1 MEGGRNRWKYIGL
14 TSKKTKM
21 KMKMMIHKYVV
32 NHEDIVSEVQ
42 LNPSMTGHPHRD
54 EWKRK

>member
-1 MEGGRNRWKYIGL
+1 
-14 TSKKTKM
+14 
-21 KMKMMIHKYVV
+21 MKMMIHKYVV

-54 EWKRK
+54 EWKRKWVDIQSDSDDN